1 MSYTGAVLPF
11 FIMDAGTLQE
21 ILGRN
26 IGLLRRRDGLTQ
38 AELAEILDISDP
50 HMANIETGVTWVSSQ
65 VLSLF
70 SNYFNIEPDAFFI
83 IDKTEFLER
92 TSLNEKSDNLGPY
105 EAVEKLK
112 SFICNYPLS
121 FAGEYAEERN
131 ERPERLKI
139 ADSDKKK

>member
-1 MSYTGAVLPF
+1 
-11 FIMDAGTLQE
+11 MDAGTLQE

-26 IGLLRRRDGLTQ
+26 IGLLRKRDGLTQ

-50 HMANIETGVTWVSSQ
+50 HMANIETGVTWISSQ

-70 SNYFNIEPDAFFI
+70 SNYFNIAPDAFFI

-92 TSLNEKSDNLGPY
+92 AGSDEKSDNLGPY

-112 SFICNYPLS
+112 SFMNAYPLS
-121 FAGEYAEERN
+121 FAGEYVENRN
-131 ERPERLKI
+131 ERPEQLKI
-139 ADSDKKK
+139 ADSEK